1 MRNGIFTGNNTARIP
16 GTRPL
21 FYGYGHHVKSESN
34 NDLKGNGMS
43 NEYQSTSINPD
54 VFEQFLTLLNTHC
67 QSSEESLAMLSTLC
81 FDLMMKCG
89 IQSMDSLM
97 LNGMGIS
104 MQLQGIDNHNC
115 TTWNIH

>member
-1 MRNGIFTGNNTARIP
+1 MKDEI
-16 GTRPL
+16 
-21 FYGYGHHVKSESN
+21 
-34 NDLKGNGMS
+34 
-43 NEYQSTSINPD
+43 QSTSINPK
-54 VFEQFLTLLNTHC
+54 VVEQFLVLLNTHC

-97 LNGMGIS
+97 VNGMGIS

-115 TTWNIH
+115 TT

>member
-1 MRNGIFTGNNTARIP
+1 
-16 GTRPL
+16 
-21 FYGYGHHVKSESN
+21 
-34 NDLKGNGMS
+34 MS

-89 IQSMDSLM
+89 IQSMTASCSTVWAYQCNFRVLIITTVQPGIFTDLSL
-97 LNGMGIS
+97 
-104 MQLQGIDNHNC
+104 D
-115 TTWNIH
+115 